1 VGVEKPVEIVATSD
15 AAALGYYFM
24 YISPNERRI
33 DGSAA
38 ADGANEQ
45 INKLRFIETCSRR
58 DSKFCGAE
66 QLFMQ

>member
-1 VGVEKPVEIVATSD
+1 MVEIVATSD

-24 YISPNERRI
+24 YSPNERRI

-58 DSKFCGAE
+58 DSKFCRAPLRAE